1 MPFGAARL
9 AFLAKTSLTVEAVV
23 YRSEVKI
30 TPVNTAQVDTAN
42 SKFGGASLALDGS
55 NDYLQ
60 CPSPNNIDDSATD
73 FTFEGWFRFDINPEN
88 QTIGGGSYM
97 MLATVSSNSYILCQE
112 SSGKRS
118 VQIAVSGT
126 YMSFTESGGAGW
138 SINTWYHIAVVRNS
152 DQYDVYIDGVALPRP
167 TTSTKSG
174 GWAVGGTLTIG
185 RFIDSRGSVDG
196 YIDELRIS
204 DIARYTSNFTT
215 QTQPH
220 QNDDNTL
227 LLMHMDGKD
236 ADKGFVDD
244 PGYDLLLDTVVFE
257 SETTALGTQSHSDWH
272 WKSDGTSFHAVDR
285 SADAV
290 YNYSLTTAFDASTA
304 TQGTS
309 KSISSFDINPRGIAL
324 NPEGTIMIVCG
335 DGNNK
340 LFEFDLSTAFD
351 VTSWSSSSD
360 DFTLNGSNL
369 TSRGILWNDDGT
381 ELYVLNSGPTQIFAY
396 TTTTPYSLS
405 GMSFNTSVSHTLDN
419 NSVIAMNWAN
429 SGYTLLVTNDSTDD
443 LYSFRCN
450 TPYDATTSEFRAQI
464 SMNSPSSAGVQVD
477 ETNQKILVYDISDDD
492 ISTYS
497 YG

>member
-42 SKFGGASLALDGS
+42 SKFGGASYLGDRATLSYLDLNDTIIPATGPFTIECWVNLDIVDSNSQMVSQYNSSEAGRLVFGLVNSNFRLFAGS
-55 NDYLQ
+55 NLV
-60 CPSPNNIDDSATD
+60 IGTTTVVTD
-73 FTFEGWFRFDINPEN
+73 
-88 QTIGGGSYM
+88 
-97 MLATVSSNSYILCQE
+97 
-112 SSGKRS
+112 
-118 VQIAVSGT
+118 
-126 YMSFTESGGAGW
+126 
-138 SINTWYHIAVVRNS
+138 TWYHVAVVRDSSNEFRL
-152 DQYDVYIDGVALPRP
+152 YVNGVEEDS
-167 TTSTKSG
+167 TTSSVTISTV
-174 GWAVGGTLTIG
+174 ASTLIG
-185 RFIDSRGSVDG
+185 RFRSGTSRYLDG
-196 YIDELRIS
+196 HIDEVRIS
-204 DIARYTSNFTT
+204 DIARYTADFTP

-257 SETTALGTQSHSDWH
+257 SETTALGTSAHNDWH

-304 TQGTS
+304 TRGTS
-309 KSISSFDINPRGIAL
+309 KSISSFDINARGIAL

-381 ELYVLNSGPTQIFAY
+381 ELYVLNSGTTQIFAY

-443 LYSFRCN
+443 LYSFRCD

>member
-23 YRSEVKI
+23 YRSEVQI
-30 TPVNTAQVDTAN
+30 TPENTAQVDTAN
-42 SKFGGASLALDGS
+42 SKFGGASYLGDRATQSYLELNDTIVPATGPFTMECWVNLDIVDANTWIIS
-55 NDYLQ
+55 QY
-60 CPSPNNIDDSATD
+60 NNSESGRM
-73 FTFEGWFRFDINPEN
+73 TFY
-88 QTIGGGSYM
+88 TGGSGGE
-97 MLATVSSNSYILCQE
+97 LRLFAGSVIVE
-112 SSGKRS
+112 STTAIS
-118 VQIAVSGT
+118 T
-126 YMSFTESGGAGW
+126 
-138 SINTWYHIAVVRNS
+138 NTWYHVAVCRDSSNEFRLYVN
-152 DQYDVYIDGVALPRP
+152 GVEEDSA
-167 TTSTKSG
+167 TSSVTISTVASTLIG
-174 GWAVGGTLTIG
+174 RGRGGT
-185 RFIDSRGSVDG
+185 SRYVDG
-196 YIDELRIS
+196 HIDEVRIS
-204 DIARYTSNFTT
+204 SVARYTANFTP
-215 QTQPH
+215 QTQPF
-220 QNDDNTL
+220 QNDDDTL

-236 ADKGFVDD
+236 GDVGFVDD
-244 PGYDLLLDTVVFE
+244 TGYDLLLDTVVFE
-257 SETTALGTQSHSDWH
+257 SETTALGTSNHNDWH
-272 WKSDGTSFHAVDR
+272 WKSDGMSFHAVDR

-304 TQGTS
+304 TRGTS
-309 KSISSFDINPRGIAL
+309 KSISSFDINARGIAL

-340 LFEFDLSTAFD
+340 LFEFDLSTPFD
-351 VTSWSSSSD
+351 VTSWTSSSD

-381 ELYVLNSGPTQIFAY
+381 ELYVLNSGTTQLFAY
-396 TTTTPYSLS
+396 STTTPYSLS

-429 SGYTLLVTNDSTDD
+429 SGYTLLVTNDSSDD
-443 LYSFRCN
+443 LYSFRCD

-464 SMNSPSSAGVQVD
+464 SMNSPSSSGVQVD